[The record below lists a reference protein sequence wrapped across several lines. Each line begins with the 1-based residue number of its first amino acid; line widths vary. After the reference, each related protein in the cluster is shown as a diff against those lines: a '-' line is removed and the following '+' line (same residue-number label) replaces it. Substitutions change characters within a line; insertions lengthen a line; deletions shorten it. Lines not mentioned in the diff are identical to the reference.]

1 MSFNPSLLKKLIFIR
16 NMVYGMGRKEAW
28 VSAFDCNYSEKL
40 MCELCSDVEF
50 QGLREKYEAEI
61 RSTGEARDSCILEI
75 EELKRQAAE
84 VGERS
89 DSPKDRLEAIK
100 VQMKGVETKARISRK
115 LGDKQEINVS
125 VALPIMSDEA
135 MLRAMEGRASLPS
148 GGADSSGV
156 IEADFTEIGHNGED
170 K

>member
-1 MSFNPSLLKKLIFIR
+1 M
-16 NMVYGMGRKEAW
+16 
-28 VSAFDCNYSEKL
+28 
-40 MCELCSDVEF
+40 
-50 QGLREKYEAEI
+50 
-61 RSTGEARDSCILEI
+61 
-75 EELKRQAAE
+75 KRQAAE
-84 VGERS
+84 VGSSS

-156 IEADFTEIGHNGED
+156 IEADFTEVGSNGED